1 MSVVAPWAEHTTA
14 GLERFLGELWD
25 TDVAVVLDSVA
36 STGARRRNVL
46 FTATAGGEA
55 HPLVATIVPTAALQI
70 QDFLIEPAAIQ
81 LAEAHGVPVPHV
93 VGATTDE
100 SYVAGPFFVS
110 HRVDGETVPRRVLRL
125 IAANDLGARMAVQSG
140 DALAA
145 LHRVPVHEVPA
156 GLEIETGDPC
166 EQALIRLETVM
177 EGLLQPSA
185 ALSLGMRW
193 LTLNLPTT
201 PCELAVVHSDFRIG
215 NVIVGDDGLRAVL
228 DWEIVRT
235 GDAMEDTAWP
245 TVRMWRFGN
254 DDLEVGGFA
263 DIGGFRD
270 AYTAAGGTWDEQRF
284 RWWQICGTLR
294 WGTGLAGQARAHLDG
309 SVPSVVMAAS
319 GRRIAEQ
326 EYDMLTMIRRQL
338 AATS

>member
-1 MSVVAPWAEHTTA
+1 VSVIAPWAEQTTA
-14 GLERFLGELWD
+14 GLSRFLGELWG
-25 TDVAVVLDSVA
+25 TDVGVALDSVA

-46 FTATAGGEA
+46 FTATADGLR

-81 LAEAHGVPVPHV
+81 LAEGHGVPVPHV
-93 VGATTDE
+93 IGATTDE

-110 HRVDGETVPRRVLRL
+110 TRIDGETVPRRVLRL
-125 IAANDLGARMAVQSG
+125 IESNDLGQRMARQSG
-140 DALAA
+140 EALAA
-145 LHRVPVHEVPA
+145 LHRIPVAEVPA

-166 EQALIRLETVM
+166 AQALVRLETVM
-177 EGLLQPSA
+177 ETLLQPSA
-185 ALSLGMRW
+185 ALSLGVRW
-193 LTLNLPTT
+193 LQLHLPSTR
-201 PCELAVVHSDFRIG
+201 CELAVVHSDFRIG

-254 DDLEVGGFA
+254 DELEVGGFA
-263 DIGGFRD
+263 DTVTFRD
-270 AYTAAGGTWDEQRF
+270 AYTAAGGAWDEERF

-326 EYDMLTMIRRQL
+326 EYDMLSLIRRRL
-338 AATS
+338 EVAG